1 MKSSSD
7 HLVLC
12 FKNLTIIA
20 PFCCWLEVIKWVD
33 RTSLLNMKAFYQMS
47 EIKRRIQWNYRFII
61 ICSGYCLIF
70 AFWEYVQILNVF
82 TRKLSID
89 LFSKLKLIWNI
100 SDNVNLETTREAFFI
115 NAKIIISYIEYHA
128 QRSYYVLLH
137 RFNSNLSMYLTD
149 YCIWSTN
156 TILLM
161 PL

>member
-7 HLVLC
+7 QLALC
-12 FKNLTIIA
+12 FKNFTTIV
-20 PFCCWLEVIKWVD
+20 PFCCWLEVIKWD
-33 RTSLLNMKAFYQMS
+33 KPDNPNKYECILTD
-47 EIKRRIQWNYRFII
+47 RRIQRNYIFIT

-82 TRKLSID
+82 TRKLSIG

-128 QRSYYVLLH
+128 QRSYNVLLH
-137 RFNSNLSMYLTD
+137 RFSSNLSKYLTD
-149 YCIWSTN
+149 H
-156 TILLM
+156 
-161 PL
+161 

>member
-1 MKSSSD
+1 
-7 HLVLC
+7 
-12 FKNLTIIA
+12 
-20 PFCCWLEVIKWVD
+20 
-33 RTSLLNMKAFYQMS
+33 MS
-47 EIKRRIQWNYRFII
+47 EIDRRIQWNYIFIT

-115 NAKIIISYIEYHA
+115 NAKIIISYIECHA
-128 QRSYYVLLH
+128 QRSYYVLLTV
-137 RFNSNLSMYLTD
+137 LVPILV
-149 YCIWSTN
+149 CISQITN

-161 PL
+161 PLKCKFPIFWSHTVEFYINVIFSLIFLGNYL